1 MKSIYYLCAEFLI
14 INLIIYFMDTE
25 LQTPT
30 ESLTKNEGQT
40 QKRKQKEKAALSSLP
55 KEKAGLLLYINAY
68 EVKEK
73 LQKAISEVENSL
85 TEKEIDPKTSLEKL
99 KTYLPNILKDV
110 RRISNNISK
119 VYNLKLNDKDIQNL
133 YEIRKV
139 LTKVSPDSV
148 TNFMELLNVE
158 KDTDKEKE

>member
-1 MKSIYYLCAEFLI
+1 
-14 INLIIYFMDTE
+14 MDTE
-25 LQTPT
+25 LQTTP
-30 ESLTKNEGQT
+30 ENQSQNEGQT
-40 QKRKQKEKAALSSLP
+40 KKKKQKEKFDLSSLP
-55 KEKAGLLLYINAY
+55 KEKAGLLLYINSY
-68 EVKEK
+68 EIKEK

-85 TEKEIDPKTSLEKL
+85 KEKDTDPSTSLEKL

-158 KDTDKEKE
+158 KDTEKEKE